1 MQTNAYCA
9 GAPAKVDP
17 DNLHQTRRPSWP
29 RNVNSNP
36 NNTNSNV
43 NNDNPNN
50 ENDNRGVRRLIR
62 VYKLWT
68 DFSQP
73 PSIRPISANF
83 AWIWN
88 IFVSFAMANSRSKRS
103 FRVEISS
110 LLLALIKYPALSVFG
125 AFLAMISSSR
135 HSTIEFSKLVPR
147 PCLLRFVMWIF
158 MSIMFL

>member
-1 MQTNAYCA
+1 M
-9 GAPAKVDP
+9 APS
-17 DNLHQTRRPSWP
+17 LP
-29 RNVNSNP
+29 RNVNFNP
-36 NNTNSNV
+36 NNQNSNV
-43 NNDNPNN
+43 NNDNQNN

-88 IFVSFAMANSRSKRS
+88 IFVSLAMASSRSRRS
-103 FRVEISS
+103 FKVDISS
-110 LLLALIKYPALSVFG
+110 LLLALMRYPALSVLG
-125 AFLAMISSSR
+125 AFLVMISSSR

-147 PCLLRFVMWIF
+147 PYLLCFVMWIF
-158 MSIMFL
+158 SSIIFL